1 MDRHQIGNRTVDKCI
16 LIGGF
21 YPQHHLLSVFRIGLT
36 VSDSQAAVRNKIM
49 CIFCNR
55 YQSLFECFPKFYE
68 PVDNRWKS

>member
-21 YPQHHLLSVFRIGLT
+21 YPQNHLLSVFRIGLT
-36 VSDSQAAVRNKIM
+36 MSDSQAAVRNKIM